1 MLKERKNRSKDEN
14 TIIVFTRTF
23 SGNDM
28 LHIIGERGGKN
39 VEANV

>member
-1 MLKERKNRSKDEN
+1 VFKKTKNKIKDEN
-14 TIIVFTRTF
+14 TIVVFTRTF
-23 SGNDM
+23 SGNGM